1 MSQREESWSQ
11 SFDHPR
17 PIRLQLITQTV
28 VQTILAAL
36 PELDRLRLNAIAT
49 PVRRARNIFAV
60 ALRQFRVTLLQRG
73 ATFNH
78 FALVRSP
85 RADLAPERTR
95 LKIFF
100 RFVFRNLLDKSFDAH
115 LPLLRQPVGNQAR
128 ARILGEVRRFAA
140 FVIGVENKT
149 AVVETFQQDD
159 PRRRLSILRRRR
171 QRHRVSFRNAGGS
184 CFVVPLRELLYGVAV
199 NVRLVQGGKHFHHRI
214 RDALKLQRLLSSS
227 STCPRSAGPRRTSD
241 CHKCPLDSSQRRFPI
256 RPLPNRELQCRCRRD
271 PPRRGFPKSGL
282 SSLLPSNVC
291 LLSGFESNSEDN

>member
-11 SFDHPR
+11 SFYQPS
-17 PIRLQLITQTV
+17 PIRLQLKTQTI

-36 PELDRLRLNAIAT
+36 PELDRLWLDAITA
-49 PVRRARNIFAV
+49 PMRRARNIFAV
-60 ALRQFRVTLLQRG
+60 ALRQFGVTVLQLV

-95 LKIFF
+95 LKIFL

-115 LPLLRQPVGNQAR
+115 LPLLRQPVGHQTR

-140 FVIGVENKT
+140 FVIGEENKSE
-149 AVVETFQQDD
+149 VVETFQQDD

-184 CFVVPLRELLYGVAV
+184 CFVVPLRELLDWVAV
-199 NVRLVQGGKHFHHRI
+199 NV
-214 RDALKLQRLLSSS
+214 
-227 STCPRSAGPRRTSD
+227 
-241 CHKCPLDSSQRRFPI
+241 
-256 RPLPNRELQCRCRRD
+256 
-271 PPRRGFPKSGL
+271 
-282 SSLLPSNVC
+282 
-291 LLSGFESNSEDN
+291 